1 MDLANKVIMIV
12 GASSGIGKSLA
23 QKLVEKKSKLIIL
36 ARSFDKLEKI
46 KEENPNAEIDIY
58 KCDVSNKTEVKL
70 VFEEVKRKNNFIDMV
85 ILNSAVSHRMKV
97 ENFNSELAEETISI
111 NFLGMIYCIEQILP
125 IYLKEKKGIIVG
137 VSSLADNRG
146 YSGSG
151 FYCASKS
158 AVTTYLEGLSVEL
171 KNHNVKVITI
181 KPGFVK
187 TPMTDKNEFEM
198 PFLMDSDKASEV
210 IIKGLEKEKR
220 FIQFPFPTVIGSKI
234 IGIIPNRLYEYLS
247 YKFNIV
253 G

>member
-23 QKLVEKKSKLIIL
+23 QKLAEKKSKLIL
-36 ARSFDKLEKI
+36 LSRSFGELEKI
-46 KEENPNAEIDIY
+46 KSENPSAVIEIF
-58 KCDVSNKTEVKL
+58 KCDVSDKTEVKL
-70 VFEEVKRKNNFIDMV
+70 VFEEIKSKYNFIDMV

-97 ENFNSELAEETISI
+97 ENFRSELAEETMKI

-125 IYLKEKKGIIVG
+125 IYLKEKKGVIVG

-171 KNHNVKVITI
+171 KRHNVKVITI

-187 TPMTDKNEFEM
+187 TPMTDKNEFNM
-198 PFLMDSDKASEV
+198 PFLMNSDKAAEA
-210 IIKGLEKEKR
+210 IIKGLQKEKR
-220 FIQFPFPTVIGSKI
+220 FIQFPLQTAIGSKI
-234 IGIIPNRLYEYLS
+234 IGAIPNQLYEYLS
-247 YKFNIV
+247 YKFNVV